1 MLASTGDRYFDL
13 SRSRIVSNLCAGCY
27 NCIMKQFPPLDFSH
41 RSREF
46 NCYNDKQ
53 KAAVIYNWLVTG
65 MSTREM
71 DEKILS
77 LDSSSKGYQSFGIYR
92 YLGLNGKHQG
102 FFKGWPLPDIIELFH
117 QLCRNPDY
125 CIIFYYFLDCIDRH
139 DLSDAD
145 NTLIAEAN
153 EYQPEDS
160 LKEQTWIRN
169 SWIGNSKDVND
180 RLLELPDIPEGKR
193 GQVRISHSGT
203 RYEYYSSTT
212 VKETIKDL
220 YDFRCQICGDVILRT
235 GWKSDMNRVDSWRY
249 LSADVHHIL
258 PLSEGGPDVK
268 SNMLCLC
275 PTCHR
280 KFHSGEFR
288 IKPHDNAFIVRD
300 ELIGQDRELINRHR
314 IIIW

>member
-1 MLASTGDRYFDL
+1 
-13 SRSRIVSNLCAGCY
+13 
-27 NCIMKQFPPLDFSH
+27 MKPFPPLDFSQ
-41 RSREF
+41 RKREF
-46 NCYNDKQ
+46 NCYSEKQ
-53 KAAVIYNWLVTG
+53 RAAVIYSWLVLG
-65 MSTREM
+65 MPTREM
-71 DEKILS
+71 DEKILE
-77 LDSSSKGYQSFGIYR
+77 LDSTSKGYQSFGIYR

-102 FFKGWPLPDIIELFH
+102 FFKDWQISDIIKYFH

-125 CIIFYYFLDCIDRH
+125 CIIFYYFIDYIDRH
-139 DLSDAD
+139 NLSVAD
-145 NTLIAEAN
+145 NTLIAEAK

-169 SWIGNSKDVND
+169 SWIGKTITKSCDVNE
-180 RLLELPDIPEGKR
+180 RLLELPDISEGKR
-193 GQVRISHSGT
+193 GQVQIGHSGS

-212 VKETIKDL
+212 IKEIIKDL

-235 GWKSDMNRVDSWRY
+235 GWKNDMNRVDSWRY

-288 IKPHDNAFIVRD
+288 IKQQDNEFIVRD
-300 ELIGQDRELINRHR
+300 ELIGKDSNLTNRHR
-314 IIIW
+314 IILW

>member
-1 MLASTGDRYFDL
+1 
-13 SRSRIVSNLCAGCY
+13 
-27 NCIMKQFPPLDFSH
+27 MKSFPPLDFSH
-41 RSREF
+41 RKREF
-46 NCYNDKQ
+46 NCYSEKQ
-53 KAAVIYNWLVTG
+53 RAAVIYNWLVTG

-71 DEKILS
+71 DEKILG

-92 YLGLNGKHQG
+92 YLGLNSNHQG
-102 FFKGWPLPDIIELFH
+102 FFKGWQLSDIIAYFH
-117 QLCRNPDY
+117 HLCRNPDY
-125 CIIFYYFLDCIDRH
+125 CIIFYYFIDYIEMY
-139 DLSDAD
+139 DLSIVD
-145 NTLIAEAN
+145 NTLIAEVKV
-153 EYQPEDS
+153 YQPEDS

-169 SWIGNSKDVND
+169 SWIGKITAKNRDVNE
-180 RLLELPDIPEGKR
+180 RLLELPDIPDGKK
-193 GQVRISHSGT
+193 GQIQIGPNET

-220 YDFRCQICGDVILRT
+220 YDFRPQICGDVILRT
-235 GWKSDMNRVDSWRY
+235 GWSRDMNRVDSWRY

-288 IKPHDNAFIVRD
+288 IKQQNNTFIVRD
-300 ELIGQDRELINRHR
+300 ELIGQDRNLNNQHR